1 MTMKLINKYWRVGVT
16 LLFGVAIFLFWK
28 VGYPQAMS
36 YQEQNQLFLF
46 SWDYLWKDL
55 STAGGLSVWLG
66 EFFVQFYYVEWMG
79 AMVLTLVYIA
89 LQWGVWAYMRQ
100 LTKRHGVLLYVL
112 SYVPPLLLLFMM
124 GDYNLLLSFPIG
136 VLLAVWLAVWMWR
149 RTMWWDVLLIPIAYW
164 LVGST
169 MWLYVVLRMVQ
180 CPFICTWQCALRRP
194 RRLWMVPYLLALQLL
209 VAYTVMEHW
218 SVKSVILGVGY
229 YRIPIP
235 NNSRMWG
242 YNKDVYEILRQDYLV
257 RNERWDEIIERAEKY
272 EVKTAFSSV
281 CVNLALAKKRQLA
294 DRMFDFYQSGRDAL
308 IIGIYRDN
316 TSDLSSMEAFWHLA
330 MINSCLRYA
339 FDMQEAI
346 LNAKRSGR
354 LTKRLAECYVVNG
367 RYDVARK
374 HLSLL
379 KQSLFYRRWAKDMER
394 LMMSEEA
401 IDTHPLYGQKR
412 RYRFKTDFL
421 YNYNEIDKVFGRLFV
436 NEPENVMAL
445 DYFMAQMLLRGS
457 VHSFMQHMSWVEQY
471 GGYRQMPRGYQDAL
485 RYIQARGKVE
495 NSPYGRYVEHMRSMG
510 RLKGGDE

>member
-1 MTMKLINKYWRVGVT
+1 MLVRYWRVGVT
-16 LLFGVAIFLFWK
+16 VLFGMAVFLFWK

-55 STAGGLSVWLG
+55 GIAGGGSVWLG
-66 EFFVQFYYVEWMG
+66 EFLVQMYYMEWLG
-79 AMVLTLVYIA
+79 ATMLALVYMA
-89 LQWGVWAYMRQ
+89 LQWGVWMYMKQ
-100 LTKRHGVLLYVL
+100 LTQRYGVLLYVL
-112 SYVPPLLLLFMM
+112 SYVPPLILWMMM
-124 GDYNLLLSFPIG
+124 GDYNLLLSFAVG
-136 VLLAVWLAVWMWR
+136 VILSVWLAVGMWR
-149 RTMWWDVLLIPIAYW
+149 RSVWWDVLLIPVAYW
-164 LVGST
+164 LVGSLI
-169 MWLYVVLRMVQ
+169 WVYVLLRMLQ
-180 CPFICTWQCALRRP
+180 CPFECSWQCALKRP
-194 RRLWMVPYLLALQLL
+194 KRLWMIPYLLMLQLL

-218 SVKSVILGVGY
+218 SVKRVLLGVGY
-229 YRIPIP
+229 YRVPTGIGKM
-235 NNSRMWG
+235 MWG
-242 YNKDVYEILRQDYLV
+242 YNKDVYEVLMQDYLV
-257 RNERWDEIIERAEKY
+257 RNERWDEVIRRAEKY

-394 LMMSEEA
+394 LMMSEAA
-401 IDTHPLYGQKR
+401 IDAHPLYGEKR
-412 RYRFKTDFL
+412 AYRFKTDFL
-421 YNYNEIDKVFGRLFV
+421 YNYNDIDKVFGRLFV
-436 NEPENVMAL
+436 NNPKNVMAL

-457 VHSFMQHMSWVEQY
+457 VHAFVQHMSWVQQY
-471 GGYRQMPRGYQDAL
+471 GGYKEMPRGYQDAM
-485 RYIQARGKVE
+485 RVIESRGKVE
-495 NSPYGRYVEHMRSMG
+495 NSPYGRYIEYMESTG
-510 RLKGGDE
+510 RVKGGGV